1 MVFQLNNTREAGTA
15 SGLSRSFVR
24 NEATVRLPGV
34 DTGRTQPANP
44 AAVAITSRR
53 NEIRIV
59 GDFMRGTLEP
69 EHRTVTASAPCVN
82 DFCLTPCLARVEA
95 YAGRRCPG
103 ATLIL
108 RGKIVPV
115 TKNYRYV
122 WTVHRMMAAFVA
134 IFLVFNAYELLF
146 GQTHRPT
153 AEWLQIF
160 VVLSAICAGHV
171 YLAVGSSHA
180 TDSSRVLSLVA
191 GILYLFLFPVGTV
204 VGGFLIYN
212 CHKPWEADE
221 RASQVV
227 TDPTDSKTL

>member
-1 MVFQLNNTREAGTA
+1 
-15 SGLSRSFVR
+15 
-24 NEATVRLPGV
+24 
-34 DTGRTQPANP
+34 
-44 AAVAITSRR
+44 
-53 NEIRIV
+53 
-59 GDFMRGTLEP
+59 
-69 EHRTVTASAPCVN
+69 
-82 DFCLTPCLARVEA
+82 
-95 YAGRRCPG
+95 
-103 ATLIL
+103 
-108 RGKIVPV
+108 
-115 TKNYRYV
+115 
-122 WTVHRMMAAFVA
+122 MMAAFVA

>member
-1 MVFQLNNTREAGTA
+1 M
-15 SGLSRSFVR
+15 
-24 NEATVRLPGV
+24 
-34 DTGRTQPANP
+34 
-44 AAVAITSRR
+44 AITSRR

-59 GDFMRGTLEP
+59 GDFMREHPGTG
-69 EHRTVTASAPCVN
+69 
-82 DFCLTPCLARVEA
+82 TPYNHGIGPMRQRLPANPLPDVGVGVCLA
-95 YAGRRCPG
+95 GLPG

-108 RGKIVPV
+108 RGEIVPV

-153 AEWLQIF
+153 EQWVQILL
-160 VVLSAICAGHV
+160 VLAAICAGHI
-171 YLAVGSSHA
+171 YLAIGSSHA

-191 GILYLFLFPVGTV
+191 GIFYLFLFPVGTV

-212 CHKPWEADE
+212 CHKPWEANA
-221 RASQVV
+221 RASQVA